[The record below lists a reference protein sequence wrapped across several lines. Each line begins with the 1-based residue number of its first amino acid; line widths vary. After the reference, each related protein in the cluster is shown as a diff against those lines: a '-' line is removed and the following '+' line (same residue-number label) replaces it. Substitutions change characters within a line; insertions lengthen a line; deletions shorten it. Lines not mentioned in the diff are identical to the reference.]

1 MLKIASIQTDII
13 WENSVRNKI
22 HYDDL
27 LKEIQQVD
35 LIIFPE
41 MFTTG
46 FSMNQKKIAEKPD
59 GETVFW
65 MQQHAKTLNT
75 CIIGSIAVNENNHF
89 YNRLYVI
96 KPNEIKY
103 YDKRYLFSIALE
115 DENYSKGNK
124 NLIFEI
130 NGWKINPLICYDLR
144 FPLWSRN
151 KFSNNSYKYDMLIYV
166 ANWPAARTI
175 AWTNLLSARA
185 IENSAYVIGVNRIGK
200 DGNKIQYNGSSR
212 IFDFK
217 GERLD
222 KFEINQSKIA
232 INSFHKKDLNKYR
245 EKFPVLKDAD
255 DFTFQF

>member
-13 WENSVRNKI
+13 WENSLRNKI

-89 YNRLYVI
+89 TIDYMSLSPMKLNIMTKDIFFQWLWRMKITL
-96 KPNEIKY
+96 KEI
-103 YDKRYLFSIALE
+103 
-115 DENYSKGNK
+115 
-124 NLIFEI
+124 
-130 NGWKINPLICYDLR
+130 
-144 FPLWSRN
+144 
-151 KFSNNSYKYDMLIYV
+151 
-166 ANWPAARTI
+166 
-175 AWTNLLSARA
+175 
-185 IENSAYVIGVNRIGK
+185 RI
-200 DGNKIQYNGSSR
+200 
-212 IFDFK
+212 
-217 GERLD
+217 
-222 KFEINQSKIA
+222 
-232 INSFHKKDLNKYR
+232 
-245 EKFPVLKDAD
+245 
-255 DFTFQF
+255 

>member
-75 CIIGSIAVNENNHF
+75 CMIGSIAVNENNHF

-103 YDKRYLFSIALE
+103 YDKRYLFSMALE

-124 NLIFEI
+124 NLIFF
-130 NGWKINPLICYDLR
+130 WAQLR
-144 FPLWSRN
+144 
-151 KFSNNSYKYDMLIYV
+151 
-166 ANWPAARTI
+166 
-175 AWTNLLSARA
+175 
-185 IENSAYVIGVNRIGK
+185 
-200 DGNKIQYNGSSR
+200 
-212 IFDFK
+212 
-217 GERLD
+217 RLVR
-222 KFEINQSKIA
+222 K
-232 INSFHKKDLNKYR
+232 
-245 EKFPVLKDAD
+245 
-255 DFTFQF
+255 